1 MVIIISDIMRTYSI
15 LMPFYTS
22 SYYLSKFFII
32 SLVSTIL
39 SSSFSLAFMGCRH
52 RAFLQSPT
60 WLQNNNNDYI
70 DVDATRV
77 STTPIKADMKNLIE
91 LAKLSQPEM
100 NVRVPF
106 VEPSLDSTSK
116 SIDCIMHYRVECDDE
131 NYIIATPYDHE
142 VAIACEEENKDI
154 RIIDPSSPQMK
165 ELFEISSSFLEEM
178 FGTNLVLLNTPQT
191 LTIMGDLDL
200 VCKNIQDGKPID
212 EYIHKDFVNSFSDS
226 DIPLDPQDDDID
238 EDESDNAAERLFAF
252 EHKGY
257 VYSLIRMLE
266 PFIIVGKEDPTSLT
280 PRHLLLTP
288 EESKRGI
295 PKITE
300 LFQEEIDSLLLGNN

>member
-1 MVIIISDIMRTYSI
+1 MGTYSN
-15 LMPFYTS
+15 LLPLYSSFYCP
-22 SYYLSKFFII
+22 SKCFII
-32 SLVSTIL
+32 SLVSMVL
-39 SSSFSLAFMGCRH
+39 SSSFSLAFMGCHH
-52 RAFLQSPT
+52 RAFLQSLT
-60 WLQNNNNDYI
+60 RLANKNNDYI

-116 SIDCIMHYRVECDDE
+116 SIDCIMHYRVEIDDE

-142 VAIACEEENKDI
+142 VAIACEEENKEI
-154 RIIDPSSPQMK
+154 KIIDPSSPQMK

-178 FGTNLVLLNTPQT
+178 FGTNLVLRNTPQT

-200 VCKNIQDGKPID
+200 VCKNIQEGKPID
-212 EYIHKDFVNSFSDS
+212 EYIHKDFVNSFRDME
-226 DIPLDPQDDDID
+226 IPLDPQDDDIG
-238 EDESDNAAERLFAF
+238 EDESDNAAERLFSF

-257 VYSLIRMLE
+257 VYLLIRMLE
-266 PFIIVGKEDPTSLT
+266 HFIIVGKEDPSSLT

-288 EESKRGI
+288 EESKRVI

-300 LFQEEIDSLLLGNN
+300 LFQEEIDNLLVGNK